1 MSGGM
6 REPVEC
12 RITLGGQ
19 PLGALSRWLREVTVD
34 TGRRSASVA
43 TLVFETLRDET
54 GRWAVQDEPTLRP
67 WSPIRIDACFGSR
80 CEEVMRGW
88 VRELRVD
95 TPQDMAAAS
104 VTVIAQD
111 ETLALDREH
120 LRQALSRSDA
130 PLTDGQLAQKIASE
144 HGLLADV
151 QPGLTHSAL
160 NADTT
165 AVRLLQERAEANGF
179 EFGVRAGT
187 LYFGPP
193 PLGGQ
198 PQPTIVVHGGPTTN
212 CLRLATRFDGHRPD
226 QVRLVRPADAS
237 GEPETQTLSPDLP
250 LLGRQAADSAGAG
263 LPAFVWTLPRPAG
276 ATAAEATARAQAQ
289 VNESAWKLFA
299 EGELDGALY
308 EHVLQPRRTVN
319 VDGVGDVYGGLY
331 YVDEVQHRFSAAGY
345 RQVFKLLRNALGDQ
359 GGASADPL
367 AALR

>member
-1 MSGGM
+1 MTGTL
-6 REPVEC
+6 RDPVEC
-12 RITLGGQ
+12 RVVVDGR

-43 TLVFETLRDET
+43 TLVFDTLRDET
-54 GRWAVQDEPTLRP
+54 GHWAVQDEPALRP
-67 WSPIRIDACFGSR
+67 WKSIRIDACFGSR
-80 CEEVMRGW
+80 TEEVMRGHI
-88 VRELRVD
+88 RELRVD

-130 PLTDGQLAQKIASE
+130 PLTDGQLAQKIASD

-165 AVRLLQERAEANGF
+165 AVRLLQERAEANGY

-193 PLGGQ
+193 ALGGQ
-198 PQPTIVVHGGPTTN
+198 PQPTIVVHGGPLTN
-212 CLRLATRFDGHRPD
+212 CLRLATRYDGHRPD
-226 QVRLVRPADAS
+226 QVRLVRPADGS
-237 GEPETQTLSPDLP
+237 SEPETQTLASDLP
-250 LLGRQAADSAGAG
+250 LLGSRAADSASAG
-263 LPAFVWTLPRPAG
+263 LVPFVWTLPRPAG
-276 ATAAEATARAQAQ
+276 ATAAEAIARAQAQ
-289 VNESAWKLFA
+289 ANDSAWKIVA

-308 EHVLQPRRTVN
+308 EHVLLPRRTVN
-319 VDGVGDVYGGLY
+319 IDGVGEVYGGLY

-359 GGASADPL
+359 QTSAADPL